1 MLRHVDLCS
10 GIGGFALGFEW
21 AELSYP
27 ILFCDIEP
35 WSRKV
40 LKKHWP
46 HVPICEDVKEIANE
60 PDEFIS
66 GHIDILTAGYPC
78 QPFSLAGKRRGE
90 EDDRHIW
97 PYIFS
102 IIQKKRPSW
111 TVFENV
117 YGHITMG
124 LDTVLTDL
132 ESEGYATRTFIIP
145 ACAVGAPH
153 KRDRLWIISH
163 TDRRVGDVSD
173 SEYDG
178 RIASEKPRG
187 VKEAVRQESEG
198 ENYSLDFEGA
208 GDLSRAESDVADT
221 DNNGHKGRFRE
232 FETRNE
238 NVAGKNSQSVRSAN
252 TDNSFRQSNDGGD
265 KKEARVDGVVSGS
278 SDGGASVL
286 AKTTGVR
293 GVSQVTDN
301 HKGVGSQDGYQKN
314 YDRALVQEGQGRVQS
329 SEYIGLGKDQATF
342 ENNQIRSG
350 DDNNSEQGMGKQ
362 NFLADTHN
370 EGVRSWERGSVSEL
384 VQKDDAGNNHQG
396 GVGDYDGNKDGKP
409 QIICENETIVDNAN
423 GKGLEGVN
431 DDTKSS
437 RGVQQ
442 KSGKRCKVVADSSGS
457 EQQGGGKGSFY
468 GERPVSREL
477 RRSREN
483 SQGGWAVEPSMGR
496 VAHGVPGRV
505 DRLRGLGNA
514 IVPQISYKIGVCIK
528 EMANEGS

>member
-163 TDRRVGDVSD
+163 TDRRVGDVSN

-187 VKEAVRQESEG
+187 VKEAVRQESKG

-208 GDLSRAESDVADT
+208 GGLSRAESFV
-221 DNNGHKGRFRE
+221 
-232 FETRNE
+232 
-238 NVAGKNSQSVRSAN
+238 
-252 TDNSFRQSNDGGD
+252 
-265 KKEARVDGVVSGS
+265 
-278 SDGGASVL
+278 
-286 AKTTGVR
+286 
-293 GVSQVTDN
+293 
-301 HKGVGSQDGYQKN
+301 
-314 YDRALVQEGQGRVQS
+314 
-329 SEYIGLGKDQATF
+329 
-342 ENNQIRSG
+342 
-350 DDNNSEQGMGKQ
+350 
-362 NFLADTHN
+362 ADTHN
-370 EGVRSWERGSVSEL
+370 EGVRSWERGSVSESL
-384 VQKDDAGNNHQG
+384 QEDDG
-396 GVGDYDGNKDGKP
+396 GGYNQERVGDYDGNKDGEP

-442 KSGKRCKVVADSSGS
+442 KSSKRCKVVADSSGS

-528 EMANEGS
+528 EMANERS

>member
-1 MLRHVDLCS
+1 M
-10 GIGGFALGFEW
+10 
-21 AELSYP
+21 
-27 ILFCDIEP
+27 
-35 WSRKV
+35 
-40 LKKHWP
+40 KKHWP
-46 HVPICEDVKEIANE
+46 HVPICEDVKEIAND

-97 PYIFS
+97 PDILS

-187 VKEAVRQESEG
+187 VKEAVRQESKG

-208 GDLSRAESDVADT
+208 GGVSRAESDVADT

-238 NVAGKNSQSVRSAN
+238 NVAGKNSQSFRSTN
-252 TDNSFRQSNDGGD
+252 TDNSIGQGYDGGN
-265 KKEARVDGVVSGS
+265 KKESRVDGVVSGS
-278 SDGGASVL
+278 SDGGAASPTRATRVC
-286 AKTTGVR
+286 
-293 GVSQVTDN
+293 GVSETEHN
-301 HKGVGSQDGYQKN
+301 HKGVGIQDRYQKN
-314 YDRALVQEGQGRVQS
+314 NDRALVQEGQSRVQS
-329 SEYIGLGKDQATF
+329 SEHRGLGKDQATF
-342 ENNQIRSG
+342 ENNQVRSG
-350 DDNNSEQGMGKQ
+350 DDNNSEQGM
-362 NFLADTHN
+362 D
-370 EGVRSWERGSVSEL
+370 
-384 VQKDDAGNNHQG
+384 
-396 GVGDYDGNKDGKP
+396 NKREAMAYTD
-409 QIICENETIVDNAN
+409 
-423 GKGLEGVN
+423 
-431 DDTKSS
+431 S
-437 RGVQQ
+437 R
-442 KSGKRCKVVADSSGS
+442 RCKEREAEPKEISRSISGS
-457 EQQGGGKGSFY
+457 TDVAYTNGNGSEAGLSGQNKGQEGFTEEPSDRDHRLR
-468 GERPVSREL
+468 GRPSEDF
-477 RRSREN
+477 
-483 SQGGWAVEPSMGR
+483 WAVEPPVGR
-496 VAHGVPGRV
+496 VAHGIPRRV
-505 DRLRGLGNA
+505 DRL
-514 IVPQISYKIGVCIK
+514 
-528 EMANEGS
+528 